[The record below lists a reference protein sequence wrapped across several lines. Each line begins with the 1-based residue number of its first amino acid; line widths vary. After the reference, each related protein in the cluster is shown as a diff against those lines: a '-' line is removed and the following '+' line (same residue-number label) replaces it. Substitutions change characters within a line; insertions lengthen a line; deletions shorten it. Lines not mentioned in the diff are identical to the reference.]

1 MPQKLNGHDQPVKD
15 PHIDTDMQLAAGILH
30 ALKGAWLAHLKES
43 GAAQVRHARLTV
55 VAATQLAAIIGV
67 DVGMTADQFTNVC
80 KANFDEA
87 YKRAPK
93 FG

>member
-1 MPQKLNGHDQPVKD
+1 MSPKLNGHNQPVEN
-15 PHIDTDMQLAAGILH
+15 PHAEADMQLAAGLLH

-43 GAAQVRHARLTV
+43 GAAQIRHARLTV

-67 DVGMTADQFTNVC
+67 DIGMTADQFANVC

-87 YKRAPK
+87 YRRAPK